1 MIEIDK
7 VSKTFA
13 QKKGAAYQALDDVS
27 FTIQRGEFV
36 SLLGPSGCGK
46 STLLNMIAGFET
58 AYDGTIR
65 VNSEQVKGPGAG
77 KIVVFQEHGLFPWLN
92 VLDNVAF
99 GLKQQGVRKK
109 ERHARAMEQI
119 KSVHL
124 SKFVDRYPHE
134 LSGGMKQRVAIA
146 RALVMEPD
154 ILLMDEPF
162 AALDE
167 QTRYLLQKD
176 LEAIWLKTRKTVL
189 FITHN
194 IREAVLLSD
203 RVLVMS
209 TQPGRIKQEFA
220 IRAARPHQAGDPLM
234 HHYENKIMETLS
246 EEMEKVVREEMG
258 HDYRVAQDAVPDF
271 PDRNLGV
278 GI

>member
-7 VSKTFA
+7 VSKSFE
-13 QKKGAAYQALDDVS
+13 QKKGTSYQALDEVS
-27 FTIQRGEFV
+27 FTIKQGEFV

-46 STLLNMIAGFET
+46 STLLNLIAGFEK

-65 VNSEQVKGPGAG
+65 VNGEPVKGPGAG
-77 KIVVFQEHGLFPWLN
+77 KVVVFQEHGLFPWLN

-99 GLKQQGVRKK
+99 GLKQQGVPKK
-109 ERHARAMEQI
+109 ERHARALEGI

-124 SKFVDRYPHE
+124 SKFIDRYPHE

-167 QTRYLLQKD
+167 QTRYILQKD
-176 LEAIWLKTRKTVL
+176 LEDIWLRTRKTVL

-209 TQPGRIKQEFA
+209 TQPGRIKKEFA
-220 IRAARPHQAGDPLM
+220 IQAARPHQAGDPLI

-246 EEMEKVVREEMG
+246 EELEKVVREEMG
-258 HDYRVAQDAVPDF
+258 HDYRIAKNAVPDL
-271 PDRNLGV
+271 PDRNLGI